1 MTNRHNGPNREWVI
15 PLMGV
20 APGDLGRQLGAAR
33 RSAGLTQ
40 TQLAARLGVTQ
51 AQVARLEQRDYHDY
65 TLRSLGRYIEALGAG
80 YSLAVGVR
88 RGDTPVDPTPYLI

>member
-1 MTNRHNGPNREWVI
+1 MTKRHNQPNREWAI

-40 TQLAARLGVTQ
+40 
-51 AQVARLEQRDYHDY
+51 AQVARLEQRDYHGY
-65 TLRSLGRYIEALGAG
+65 TLRSLRRYIEALGAG
-80 YSLAVGVR
+80 YSLAVAVR
-88 RGDTPVDPTPYLI
+88 RGDTPVDATPYLVAAPY